1 MTNKR
6 FSRTYHDDN
15 SWGMKP
21 DQTCFEQPQVTM
33 KRLLTLEQVI
43 GDEVRSLEALLQ

>member
-15 SWGMKP
+15 SWGIKP
-21 DQTCFEQPQVTM
+21 DRTRFEQPQVTM
-33 KRLLTLEQVI
+33 KRLLTLESVMAA
-43 GDEVRSLEALLQ
+43 EVNKLQQMVS

>member
-21 DQTCFEQPQVTM
+21 DQTCFERPQVTM
-33 KRLLTLEQVI
+33 ERLLTLEKI
-43 GDEVRSLEALLQ
+43 MANEVQHIQELLA